1 MRSLPMLFRVLS
13 RLAVVVIGLVILAD
27 LISEDEPKKKA
38 EGSDDE
44 SEGAEAETGDE
55 PEGAEAETGDEPE
68 AKAEDDEGEKE
79 E

>member
-1 MRSLPMLFRVLS
+1 MRSLPMIFRVLS

-44 SEGAEAETGDE
+44 SEGAEAE
-55 PEGAEAETGDEPE
+55 PGDEPE
-68 AKAEDDEGEKE
+68 AKAEGDDGKKEEEKE
-79 E
+79 